1 MDKISSLFLK
11 YSSFL
16 NNNFLI
22 KEIIVNS
29 IKDVTKI
36 TIDKNKISINGNNI
50 KLKLSAVE
58 KSEIFISKIKIL
70 EKINKN
76 KNSIIFKDIK

>member
-50 KLKLSAVE
+50 KLKLTAVE